1 MENEKNT
8 SILKWL
14 VVMVAL
20 GGLLMFENKLS
31 YADIIDNEGNIVLE
45 VNESD
50 ISFYN
55 ETFDSLLDEGYVT
68 SEDIMVRYPLSI
80 RKVNV
85 KVTTEYSDYTRISDD
100 LKTGPAGGTIVANKT
115 ITLSGGTTG
124 NVSGISVQSGKSTS
138 SSIGYSLNVG
148 GNKTAYIGYR
158 AVYRVERGL

>member
-1 MENEKNT
+1 
-8 SILKWL
+8 
-14 VVMVAL
+14 MVAL

-85 KVTTEYSDYTRISDD
+85 KVTTEYSGYTRISDD
-100 LKTGPAGGTIVANKT
+100 LKQGLQEEQ
-115 ITLSGGTTG
+115 LSQTKLLPYLEELQVTFLVFLY
-124 NVSGISVQSGKSTS
+124 NLENLHQVQ
-138 SSIGYSLNVG
+138 
-148 GNKTAYIGYR
+148 
-158 AVYRVERGL
+158 

>member
-1 MENEKNT
+1 MKNEKNT

-31 YADIIDNEGNIVLE
+31 YVDIIDNEGNIVLE

-85 KVTTEYSDYTRISDD
+85 KVTTEYSGYTRISDD
-100 LKTGPAGGTIVANKT
+100 LKQGLQEEQ
-115 ITLSGGTTG
+115 LSQTKLLPYLEELQVTFLVFLY
-124 NVSGISVQSGKSTS
+124 NLENLHQVQ
-138 SSIGYSLNVG
+138 
-148 GNKTAYIGYR
+148 
-158 AVYRVERGL
+158 

>member
-1 MENEKNT
+1 MKNEKNT

-55 ETFDSLLDEGYVT
+55 ETFDSLLDEVCFASLLY
-68 SEDIMVRYPLSI
+68 IILQ
-80 RKVNV
+80 RKN
-85 KVTTEYSDYTRISDD
+85 T
-100 LKTGPAGGTIVANKT
+100 
-115 ITLSGGTTG
+115 
-124 NVSGISVQSGKSTS
+124 
-138 SSIGYSLNVG
+138 
-148 GNKTAYIGYR
+148 
-158 AVYRVERGL
+158 

>member
-1 MENEKNT
+1 
-8 SILKWL
+8 
-14 VVMVAL
+14 MVAL

-31 YADIIDNEGNIVLE
+31 YVDIIDNEGNIVLE

-85 KVTTEYSDYTRISDD
+85 KVTTEYSGYTRISDD
-100 LKTGPAGGTIVANKT
+100 LKQGLQEEQ
-115 ITLSGGTTG
+115 LS
-124 NVSGISVQSGKSTS
+124 
-138 SSIGYSLNVG
+138 
-148 GNKTAYIGYR
+148 
-158 AVYRVERGL
+158 

>member
-85 KVTTEYSDYTRISDD
+85 KVTTEYSGYTRISDD
-100 LKTGPAGGTIVANKT
+100 LKQGLQEEQ
-115 ITLSGGTTG
+115 LSQTKLLPYLEELQVTFLVFLY
-124 NVSGISVQSGKSTS
+124 NLENLHQVQ
-138 SSIGYSLNVG
+138 
-148 GNKTAYIGYR
+148 
-158 AVYRVERGL
+158 

>member
-1 MENEKNT
+1 
-8 SILKWL
+8 
-14 VVMVAL
+14 MVSL

-31 YADIIDNEGNIVLE
+31 YADIIDNEDNIVLE

-85 KVTTEYSDYTRISDD
+85 KVTTEYSGYTRISDD
-100 LKTGPAGGTIVANKT
+100 LKQGLQEEQ
-115 ITLSGGTTG
+115 LSQTKLLPYLEKLQVTFLVFLY
-124 NVSGISVQSGKSTS
+124 NLENLHQVQ
-138 SSIGYSLNVG
+138 
-148 GNKTAYIGYR
+148 
-158 AVYRVERGL
+158 

>member
-1 MENEKNT
+1 MKNEKNT

-85 KVTTEYSDYTRISDD
+85 KVTTEYSGYTRISDD
-100 LKTGPAGGTIVANKT
+100 LKQGLQEEQ
-115 ITLSGGTTG
+115 LSQTKLLPYLEELQVTFLVFLY
-124 NVSGISVQSGKSTS
+124 NLENLHQVQ
-138 SSIGYSLNVG
+138 
-148 GNKTAYIGYR
+148 
-158 AVYRVERGL
+158 

>member
-1 MENEKNT
+1 
-8 SILKWL
+8 
-14 VVMVAL
+14 
-20 GGLLMFENKLS
+20 MFENKLS

-85 KVTTEYSDYTRISDD
+85 KVTTEYSGYTRISDD
-100 LKTGPAGGTIVANKT
+100 LKQGLQEEQFSQTKLLPYLEELQVTFLVFLYN
-115 ITLSGGTTG
+115 LE
-124 NVSGISVQSGKSTS
+124 NLHQVQ
-138 SSIGYSLNVG
+138 
-148 GNKTAYIGYR
+148 
-158 AVYRVERGL
+158 

>member
-31 YADIIDNEGNIVLE
+31 YVDIIDNEGNIVLE

-85 KVTTEYSDYTRISDD
+85 KVTTEYSGYTRISDD
-100 LKTGPAGGTIVANKT
+100 LKQGLQEEQ
-115 ITLSGGTTG
+115 LSQTKLLPYLEELQVTFLVFLY
-124 NVSGISVQSGKSTS
+124 NLENLHQVQ
-138 SSIGYSLNVG
+138 
-148 GNKTAYIGYR
+148 
-158 AVYRVERGL
+158 

>member
-1 MENEKNT
+1 MKNEKNT

-14 VVMVAL
+14 VVMVSL

-31 YADIIDNEGNIVLE
+31 YADIIDNEDNIVLE

-85 KVTTEYSDYTRISDD
+85 KVTTEYSGYTRISDD
-100 LKTGPAGGTIVANKT
+100 LKQGLQEEQ
-115 ITLSGGTTG
+115 LSQTKLLPYLEKLQVTFLVFLY
-124 NVSGISVQSGKSTS
+124 NLENLHQVQ
-138 SSIGYSLNVG
+138 
-148 GNKTAYIGYR
+148 
-158 AVYRVERGL
+158 